1 MELCDILLTQ
11 NKHVAS
17 CNYQNFFKLRK
28 KNPIINKAQ
37 IIQWFLFHTPYCH
50 LTQNLLDE
58 KRNLKVERKHSMSVH
73 KPNFSEFQN
82 IRKNIKSSEVEIY
95 GSLMPG
101 ANQFITQAYPCPVH
115 ILLFF
120 VTSWNASVPSHRI
133 HFTHNCCSI
142 SGTQSVKSAK
152 CMRLHIYDY
161 SQN

>member
-1 MELCDILLTQ
+1 MIFISHTLLSFNTELA
-11 NKHVAS
+11 V
-17 CNYQNFFKLRK
+17 
-28 KNPIINKAQ
+28 
-37 IIQWFLFHTPYCH
+37 W
-50 LTQNLLDE
+50 LDE

-120 VTSWNASVPSHRI
+120 VTLWNASVPSHRI

-142 SGTQSVKSAK
+142 SGTQCKISKMYASLYIWLFTELVCDHEQRWWLMKK
-152 CMRLHIYDY
+152 M
-161 SQN
+161 

>member
-1 MELCDILLTQ
+1 
-11 NKHVAS
+11 
-17 CNYQNFFKLRK
+17 
-28 KNPIINKAQ
+28 
-37 IIQWFLFHTPYCH
+37 
-50 LTQNLLDE
+50 
-58 KRNLKVERKHSMSVH
+58 MSVH

-115 ILLFF
+115 ILLVF
-120 VTSWNASVPSHRI
+120 VTLWNASVPSHRI